1 MKNIVVFLSS
11 AIKNTVS
18 SPGWFIERKGEEKP
32 RMRVP
37 SVQAEEGKDWLDQEE
52 MREERIKEHLKV
64 QTFPKETKI
73 GTEEEK
79 EEAISEKTS
88 ELPVEKTEWRH
99 SPAVSQQDETK
110 EVVMEETE
118 SQLKELETDGIIVS
132 DQPRSVGNKVVL
144 AREDVPGTKN
154 GSVGGLSTENM
165 GMNTSRDG
173 TASSTTTNRNAT
185 FGIASDNTSNH
196 GSAENVSTAAIPIM
210 KHANTITIFAESF
223 TPNNGRAIFSNGEF
237 GTVWESKGSPG
248 LPGQERA
255 GRSGKMDAILW
266 SGQIK
271 SVKSLDTK
279 SDRIPEQLGDYVNS
293 KGPLGD
299 DDVLHSIQIRGSES
313 DQSAHPAVS
322 RDQKCGQGLLGASDF
337 DCGMEEDEAFN
348 LDQLTGAVRPKM
360 EVQDVSGG
368 IIRSGSVSSE
378 QMYQNG
384 LSHSAEVTVT
394 TILQGS
400 ESSQMSDRGWGE
412 VLTGWGLQTSGF
424 VVEQPSEVEEELRQ
438 EVMDD
443 F

>member
-11 AIKNTVS
+11 AIKITVS

-37 SVQAEEGKDWLDQEE
+37 SFQAEEGKERLDQEE
-52 MREERIKEHLKV
+52 RREERIEEHLKV
-64 QTFPKETKI
+64 RTFPKETKT
-73 GTEEEK
+73 GTKEEK
-79 EEAISEKTS
+79 EEAIPEKTS
-88 ELPVEKTEWRH
+88 ELPVEKKEWRH
-99 SPAVSQQDETK
+99 SPAVSQQDETE
-110 EVVMEETE
+110 EVVMEETA

-132 DQPRSVGNKVVL
+132 DQPRSVGNKVVQ

-165 GMNTSRDG
+165 STNASRDG
-173 TASSTTTNRNAT
+173 SASSTTTNRNST

-210 KHANTITIFAESF
+210 KHANTITAFAERF
-223 TPNNGRAIFSNGEF
+223 TPNNGRAIFSNSEF

-279 SDRIPEQLGDYVNS
+279 SDRIPEQLGDSVSS
-293 KGPLGD
+293 KGPLG

-313 DQSAHPAVS
+313 DQSTHPAVS

-337 DCGMEEDEAFN
+337 DCGIEEDEAFN

-360 EVQDVSGG
+360 EVQDFSGG
-368 IIRSGSVSSE
+368 IISSGSVSSE

-400 ESSQMSDRGWGE
+400 ESSQTSDRGWGE
-412 VLTGWGLQTSGF
+412 VLSGWGLQTSGF
-424 VVEQPSEVEEELRQ
+424 VVEQPSEIEEELRQ